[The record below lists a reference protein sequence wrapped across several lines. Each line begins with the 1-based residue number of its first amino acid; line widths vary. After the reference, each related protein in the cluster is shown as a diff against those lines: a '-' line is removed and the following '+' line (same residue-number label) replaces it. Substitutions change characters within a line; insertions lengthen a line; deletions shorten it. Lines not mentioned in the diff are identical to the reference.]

1 MKTRIAIITMLL
13 SIFIAGSAF
22 AGEPVPTPKALA
34 TNAVAELL
42 SEELSYPNFASETNL
57 ECTVLVD
64 VAVKSD
70 GTLDVEAANCKSTC
84 VKEYAIK
91 EIESLQSDKLAQ
103 HAGQNVMLK
112 IDFKLL
118 K

>member
-22 AGEPVPTPKALA
+22 AGEPVPSPKALA
-34 TNAVAELL
+34 TKAVAEFL
-42 SEELSYPNFASETNL
+42 SDELSYPAFASESNI

-70 GTLDVEAANCKSTC
+70 GTLDVNAANCKSTC
-84 VKEYAIK
+84 VKDYAVK
-91 EIESLQSDKLAQ
+91 EIERLKSDELAQ

>member
-22 AGEPVPTPKALA
+22 AGEPVPSPKALA
-34 TNAVAELL
+34 TKAVANYL
-42 SEELSYPNFASETNL
+42 SDELSYPAFASETNL
-57 ECTVLVD
+57 ECTVLVNLII
-64 VAVKSD
+64 KSD

-84 VKEYAIK
+84 VKDYAVK
-91 EIESLQSDKLAQ
+91 EIEKVKDDVLAQ